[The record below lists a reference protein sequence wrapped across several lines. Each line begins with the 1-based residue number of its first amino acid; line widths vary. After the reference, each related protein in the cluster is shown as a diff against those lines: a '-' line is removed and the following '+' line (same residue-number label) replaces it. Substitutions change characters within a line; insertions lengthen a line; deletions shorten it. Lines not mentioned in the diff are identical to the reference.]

1 MTTGCRASGG
11 SVGGGGEGVGSGKQT
26 RRCCII
32 LSSSDMCVAVEP
44 SQWDALKRVDT
55 VTEAIMRG

>member
-1 MTTGCRASGG
+1 M
-11 SVGGGGEGVGSGKQT
+11 GSGKQT